1 MRLVLAVAFV
11 AAVVTGCSE
20 PPAARS
26 VREAGGRP
34 AIGAFVPSG
43 VWNDLGPLKDLERRV
58 GGTFAVAHWYTSWDV
73 PYDPVPVNDLLSHGR
88 TPLVTW
94 QSHTQTPADIAAGRY
109 DAYIRAWAR
118 GVGAAPGTVYVRLFP
133 EMNGEWTPW
142 NGDPEAL
149 KSAWRHV
156 VSVFRAEGTAN
167 VRWVF
172 TPNVTDEPRTKE
184 NAMELYYPGAEFA
197 DVIGLDGYN
206 WGTARPAIGWRTFDE
221 VFESGYERITKLGDQ
236 PVWLA
241 EVASSEQGGD
251 KAEWVED
258 MLLST
263 AFPRVAAM
271 VWFNE
276 NKETDWRIESSVGS
290 LEAFRNYFAS
300 HATEPTEAAG
310 QEIDPASASAVPAS
324 LSMRGTLR
332 ER

>member
-1 MRLVLAVAFV
+1 LVLVVAAVAT
-11 AAVVTGCSE
+11 VVTGCSE
-20 PPAARS
+20 PPPARS
-26 VREAGGRP
+26 AAEAADRP
-34 AIGAFVPSG
+34 VIGAFVPSG
-43 VWNDLGPLKDLERRV
+43 VWNDLGPLMDLERRV

-94 QSHTQTPADIAAGRY
+94 QSYTQAPADIAAGRY

-118 GVGAAPGTVYVRLFP
+118 GVGAAPGTVYVRIFP
-133 EMNGEWTPW
+133 EMNGAWAPW

-156 VSVFRAEGTAN
+156 VSVFRAEGASN

-172 TPNVTDEPRTKE
+172 TPNVTDEPRTPE
-184 NAMELYYPGAEFA
+184 NAMELYYPGAAFT

-206 WGTARPAIGWRTFDE
+206 WGTTRPSIGWRTFDE
-221 VFESGYERITKLGDQ
+221 LFAAAYARITKLGDQ

-241 EVASSEQGGD
+241 EVASSEHGGD
-251 KAEWVED
+251 KAEWVDD

-263 AFPRVAAM
+263 AFPRVEAI

-276 NKETDWRIESSVGS
+276 NKETDWRMESSVGS
-290 LEAFRNYFAS
+290 LEAFRDYFAS
-300 HATEPTEAAG
+300 HAYEPTETAG
-310 QEIDPASASAVPAS
+310 SDADPASTSAPLAS
-324 LSMRGTLR
+324 LSPRGSLH